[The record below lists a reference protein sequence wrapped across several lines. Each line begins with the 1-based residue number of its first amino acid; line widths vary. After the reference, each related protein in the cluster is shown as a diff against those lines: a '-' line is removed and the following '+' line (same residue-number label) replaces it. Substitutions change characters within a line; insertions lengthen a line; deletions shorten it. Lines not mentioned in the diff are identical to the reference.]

1 MGRYDGDE
9 TNVGIFSPT
18 KICKVRYT
26 SPVAYVRW
34 GARGNRIVVGVVSLQ
49 RDLQR
54 KPKEEEQQQLQS
66 EVPNP

>member
-1 MGRYDGDE
+1 MGG
-9 TNVGIFSPT
+9 G
-18 KICKVRYT
+18 
-26 SPVAYVRW
+26 
-34 GARGNRIVVGVVSLQ
+34 GNRIVVVGVVGSLVSLK